1 MKRKFS
7 DYIRKQFQVYLILV
21 LLTIAIVFSAV
32 TFSLFSLYIK
42 NELKRDNQH
51 ITDTIHQDFSELF
64 YKLDTLEDKVAQEE
78 IAENIL
84 YRELYNM
91 RSQSTIKYNFTIL
104 DGDLNIVVSNLY
116 PYNQEQ
122 FLKSSNLSES
132 LRYMKLQDKSVIVDE
147 AKTSYLEQQKASM
160 FILTRFADGYIAIEP
175 LVESLTEITNQYSSF
190 TILSDQYSNI
200 LFEDTTRYRDEIGKV
215 SVDKKQN
222 MTVKSQFYIYDTPVF
237 LTSIRETTLNQ
248 NVFVIG
254 LGLILTILI
263 VLIICVR
270 PLINRITKSYASP
283 LDELMNAI
291 EQNKSGSTTYLIKEQ
306 SFEEFETLY
315 EEFNELTLSIRDLIA
330 KNQELAERKRWM
342 EIKHLQDQFNPHFLY
357 NTLESIRYEII
368 FDPDN
373 ASKMI
378 MALARLMRYI
388 LNYGRDTVTVTEDL
402 GYIEDYLELQK
413 MRYKERLN
421 FKIEIQDEILI
432 QQIPKLILQPI
443 VENSIKYNMEHV
455 EVLNIAILGRIVETY
470 IQFDVVDDGIGI
482 NQNQLDEINDNL
494 QNDQKARDNLGLYN
508 VHKSI
513 QLLYGKEY
521 GVFIQNIGKGLH
533 VMIRIPYKGEVN
545 HD

>member
-21 LLTIAIVFSAV
+21 LLTIAIVFSVV

-42 NELKRDNQH
+42 NELKRDNQN
-51 ITDTIHQDFSELF
+51 ITETIHQDFSELF
-64 YKLDTLEDKVAQEE
+64 YNLDKLESQLSEEE
-78 IAENIL
+78 IPEYEL
-84 YRELYNM
+84 YRNLYTM
-91 RSQSTIKYNFTIL
+91 RTQSTIKYNFTIL
-104 DGDLNIVVSNLY
+104 DENLDIVVSNLY

-122 FLKSSNLSES
+122 LLKSSNLTES
-132 LRYMKLQDKSVIVDE
+132 LRYMKLQDKLVIVDE
-147 AKTSYLEQQKASM
+147 AKTSYLDQQKASM
-160 FILTRFADGYIAIEP
+160 FVLIRFKEGYIAIEP
-175 LVESLTEITNQYSSF
+175 LVDSLTEITNQYSSF
-190 TILSDQYSNI
+190 TILSDEYNNI
-200 LFEDTTRYRDEIGKV
+200 LFEDSSRYRDEIGKI
-215 SVDKKQN
+215 SIDKKQN
-222 MTVKSQFYIYDTPVF
+222 MTMKSQFYIYETPVF

-270 PLINRITKSYASP
+270 PLINRITRSYASP

-291 EQNKSGSTTYLIKEQ
+291 EQNKSGDTTYLIKEQ

-315 EEFNELTLSIRDLIA
+315 EEFNELTLSVRDLIT

-373 ASKMI
+373 ASRMI

-388 LNYGRDTVTVTEDL
+388 LNYGRDTVPVSEDL
-402 GYIEDYLELQK
+402 RYIEDYLELQK

-421 FKIEIQDEILI
+421 FIIEIQSELLD

-443 VENSIKYNMEHV
+443 VENSIKYNMEYV
-455 EVLNIAILGRIVETY
+455 EALNITILGRIVDNM

-494 QNDQKARDNLGLYN
+494 QNDQKAQDNLGLYN

-533 VMIRIPYKGEVN
+533 VMIRIPYEREAKY
-545 HD
+545 D

>member
-64 YKLDTLEDKVAQEE
+64 YKLDALEDKVAQEE

-116 PYNQEQ
+116 LYNQEQ
-122 FLKSSNLSES
+122 LLKSSNLSES

-315 EEFNELTLSIRDLIA
+315 EEFNELTLSVRDLIA

-455 EVLNIAILGRIVETY
+455 EVLNIAILGRIVENY

-482 NQNQLDEINDNL
+482 NQDQLDEINDNL

-513 QLLYGKEY
+513 QLLYGKEF

>member
-455 EVLNIAILGRIVETY
+455 EVLNIAILGRIVENY

>member
-51 ITDTIHQDFSELF
+51 ITDTIHQDFSDLF
-64 YKLDTLEDKVAQEE
+64 NKLDVLEDNLEQEE
-78 IAENIL
+78 IEESVL

-91 RSQSTIKYNFTIL
+91 RSQSSIKYNFTLL
-104 DGDLNIVVSNLY
+104 DKELNIIVSNLY

-122 FLKSSNLSES
+122 FLKSPNLSES
-132 LRYMKLQDKSVIVDE
+132 LRYMQLQDKSVIVDE

-160 FILTRFADGYIAIEP
+160 FILSRFSDGYIAIEP

-200 LFEDTTRYRDEIGKV
+200 LFEDTSRYRDEIGKV

-222 MTVKSQFYIYDTPVF
+222 MTVRSQFNICDVPVF
-237 LTSIRETTLNQ
+237 LTSVRETTLNQ

-291 EQNKSGSTTYLIKEQ
+291 AQNKSGDTTYLIKDQ

-315 EEFNELTLSIRDLIA
+315 EEFNELTLSVRDLII

-421 FKIEIQDEILI
+421 FRIEIQEEILI

-455 EVLNIAILGRIVETY
+455 EVLNITILGRIVENY
-470 IQFDVVDDGIGI
+470 IQFDVVDDGVGI
-482 NQNQLDEINDNL
+482 NQDQLDTINDNL
-494 QNDQKARDNLGLYN
+494 KNDQKARDNLGLYN

-513 QLLYGKEY
+513 QLLYGREY

-533 VMIRIPYKGEVN
+533 VMIRIPHKGVTN
-545 HD
+545 ND

>member
-122 FLKSSNLSES
+122 LLKSSNLSES

-291 EQNKSGSTTYLIKEQ
+291 EQNKSGSTPYLIKEQ

-315 EEFNELTLSIRDLIA
+315 EEFNELTLSVRDLIA

-455 EVLNIAILGRIVETY
+455 EVLNIAILGRIVENY

>member
-116 PYNQEQ
+116 LYNQEQ
-122 FLKSSNLSES
+122 LLKSSNLSES

-315 EEFNELTLSIRDLIA
+315 EEFNELTLSVRDLIA

-413 MRYKERLN
+413 MRFKERLN
-421 FKIEIQDEILI
+421 FKIEIQDEILT

-455 EVLNIAILGRIVETY
+455 EVLNIAILGRIVENY

-482 NQNQLDEINDNL
+482 NQDQLDEINDNL
-494 QNDQKARDNLGLYN
+494 QNNQKARDNLGLYN